1 MENKMDVI
9 GMEKLLNQLV
19 MYKNEVDQNSQEIV
33 SYLNKVNDFYKSENT
48 KQLQDISFILK
59 NNFSQLN
66 NTYNAEII
74 YLRKMMRDII
84 DTDRYTKSLF
94 EDKL

>member
-84 DTDRYTKSLF
+84 ETDRYTKSLF